1 MAVELTPRVAQQ
13 TAGLG
18 FQVPVF
24 RMNQGVSAATAN
36 PMSRA
41 AMQPMEM
48 ISEGQFGLNPNVMA
62 MADEQ
67 SRAQFFAGVD
77 ELNQFVNKAAEFGID
92 PSKVDMSVPESFALN
107 QEFRKRVQGL
117 QQQARAIST
126 GAAQTAVAER
136 EMDRASMLESRAL
149 VQEQRQESM
158 DQKSRDRLSKK
169 YISRFRT
176 QEDLLLRKAQ
186 QDLPPSQVPA
196 FKKNAQSLIN
206 AYDKQLSEIEKSTES
221 QEDKD
226 FLIEELNMRKS
237 QIAPFLSGE
246 ASLYIEQAQPGT
258 SGPTSLTPG
267 QPLKLS
273 SPVKMEGLMSP
284 VVNGS
289 GQVIESSPTVTE
301 VRLMPYYTN
310 AQGQKIPVTSA
321 DDPNAKS
328 ITGTTF
334 VGVGFASR
342 QELEETAIKKAVNQE
357 RLNLL
362 KKRKANMSNQ
372 EIIAEA
378 KRTAEYLKKFEAD
391 LRNQGREAEVAYVAL
406 PDDRAEQL
414 LMSKGASIAPTKRQA
429 QKMSAVARVLR
440 LSGVNKK

>member
-1 MAVELTPRVAQQ
+1 
-13 TAGLG
+13 
-18 FQVPVF
+18 
-24 RMNQGVSAATAN
+24 MNQGVSAATAN

-48 ISEGQFGLNPNVMA
+48 VSEGQFGLNPNVMA

-136 EMDRASMLESRAL
+136 EMDRASILESRAL

-186 QDLPPSQVPA
+186 QDLAPSQVPA

-226 FLIEELNMRKS
+226 FLIEELNMKKS

-284 VVNGS
+284 VVNDS
-289 GQVIESSPTVTE
+289 GQVIQSNPTITE
-301 VRLMPYYTN
+301 VRKMPYYTN
-310 AQGQKIPVTSA
+310 AQGKRIPVISA
-321 DDPNAKS
+321 DDPNAS
-328 ITGTTF
+328 RIEGTAF
-334 VGVGFASR
+334 VGAGFASR
-342 QELEETAIKKAVNQE
+342 PELKEAEIKKAVDQE
-357 RLNLL
+357 RLSLL
-362 KKRKANMSNQ
+362 RKRKANMSNQ

-391 LRNQGREAEVAYVAL
+391 LRAQGSEAEAAYVVL

-414 LMSKGASIAPTKRQA
+414 LTSKGASIAPTKRQA
-429 QKMSAVARVLR
+429 QKMSAVEQLMNSR
-440 LSGVNKK
+440 GVNKK

>member
-13 TAGLG
+13 TAGFG

-48 ISEGQFGLNPNVMA
+48 VSEGQFGLNPNVMA

-136 EMDRASMLESRAL
+136 EMDRASILESRAL

-186 QDLPPSQVPA
+186 QDLAPSQVPA

-226 FLIEELNMRKS
+226 FLIEELNMKKS

-284 VVNGS
+284 VVNDS
-289 GQVIESSPTVTE
+289 GQVIQSNPTITE
-301 VRLMPYYTN
+301 VRKMPYYTN
-310 AQGQKIPVTSA
+310 AQGKRIPVISA
-321 DDPNAKS
+321 DDPNAS
-328 ITGTTF
+328 RIEGTAF
-334 VGVGFASR
+334 VGAGFASR
-342 QELEETAIKKAVNQE
+342 PELKEAEIKKAVDQE
-357 RLNLL
+357 RLSLL
-362 KKRKANMSNQ
+362 RKRKANMSNQ
-372 EIIAEA
+372 EMVAEA
-378 KRTAEYLKKFEAD
+378 KRTVEYLKKFEAD
-391 LRNQGREAEVAYVAL
+391 LRAQGSEDEAAYVVL

-414 LMSKGASIAPTKRQA
+414 LTSKGASIVPTKRQA
-429 QKMSAVARVLR
+429 QKMIAVERVLR

>member
-48 ISEGQFGLNPNVMA
+48 VSEGQFGLNPNVMA

-107 QEFRKRVQGL
+107 QEFRKRVQSL

-186 QDLPPSQVPA
+186 QDLAPSQVPA

-246 ASLYIEQAQPGT
+246 AALYIEQAQPGL
-258 SGPTSLTPG
+258 PSLTPG

-321 DDPNAKS
+321 DDPNAS
-328 ITGTTF
+328 RIEGTAF
-334 VGVGFASR
+334 VGAGFAAKKPK
-342 QELEETAIKKAVNQE
+342 LEEAAIKKAVDQE
-357 RLNLL
+357 KLNLL

-372 EIIAEA
+372 EMVAEA
-378 KRTAEYLKKFEAD
+378 KRTVEYLKKFEAD
-391 LRNQGREAEVAYVAL
+391 LRAQGGEDEAAYVVL

-414 LMSKGASIAPTKRQA
+414 LTSKGASIAPTKRQA
-429 QKMSAVARVLR
+429 QKMIAVERVLR

>member
-149 VQEQRQESM
+149 VQEQRQDSM

-186 QDLPPSQVPA
+186 QDLAPSQVPA

-206 AYDKQLSEIEKSTES
+206 AYDRQLSEIEKSTES

-226 FLIEELNMRKS
+226 FLIEELNIRKS

-246 ASLYIEQAQPGT
+246 AALYIEQTQPGT

-284 VVNGS
+284 VVNNS
-289 GQVIESSPTVTE
+289 GQVIQSNPTVTE
-301 VRLMPYYTN
+301 VRKMPYYTN
-310 AQGQKIPVTSA
+310 AQGKKIPVISA
-321 DDPNAKS
+321 DDPNASK
-328 ITGTTF
+328 IEGTAF
-334 VGVGFASR
+334 VGSGFAAKPK
-342 QELEETAIKKAVNQE
+342 LEETAIKKAVNQE

-372 EIIAEA
+372 EMVAEA
-378 KRTAEYLKKFEAD
+378 KRIAEYIKKFEAD
-391 LRNQGREAEVAYVAL
+391 LRAQGSEDEVAYVVL

-414 LMSKGASIAPTKRQA
+414 LTSKGASIAPTKRQA
-429 QKMSAVARVLR
+429 QKMIAVERVLR